1 MQHKNDLEYSR
12 VPIWIWRI
20 LVFSLW
26 LITAGFGMF
35 AIFLSSEI
43 ALGIYARFS
52 ISAGPAALIHNIVII
67 VMSLI
72 WIAYTFGSGEYH
84 WKKAGSH
91 ASWTLLAWAIAIEL
105 LILILYFVV

>member
-1 MQHKNDLEYSR
+1 MQQKHDLEFSR
-12 VPIWIWRI
+12 VPVLIWRI
-20 LVFSLW
+20 LVFILW
-26 LITAGFGMF
+26 LITAGFGIF

-43 ALGIYARFS
+43 ALAVYTRFS
-52 ISAGPAALIHNIVII
+52 TSVGPAALLHNIVVI

-91 ASWTLLAWAIAIEL
+91 ASWTLLAWAFAIEL